1 MDYGHDVMTNEEK
14 VGYMLGDLIGYG
26 RLMHLAQQ
34 CWRKK
39 LAKDG
44 LEGGEFATGPCVAF
58 IVPCPHPENGKDADG
73 HCDWCC
79 GSGWVTK
86 RVLQAIEATQ

>member
-1 MDYGHDVMTNEEK
+1 MTNEERA
-14 VGYMLGDLIGYG
+14 VRIFGDEIGYG
-26 RLMHLAQQ
+26 RLMQLTQKG
-34 CWRKK
+34 WRDK
-39 LAKDG
+39 AKETG
-44 LEGGEFATGPCVAF
+44 LDRSEFSIGPCAAF

-86 RVLQAIEATQ
+86 RVLQAIEASQ